1 MTMVPWSRRHHAAPF
16 PLTVARFIIS
26 LGVLSIA
33 SFSAAKSPGS
43 IQASFAIPTLQVPR
57 SFVHIGRQPK
67 NYHSITVARREKE
80 LLSRQRLGVQPS
92 NGLYWGYKLYEIGSD
107 EDPASQRLYGSC
119 ERVVPSI
126 VPFPKVMDEVEN
138 WYTTSYKTYRFH
150 KPFIGINENFVG
162 NEVDSNK
169 DVTVTIRETS
179 FGCGK
184 LGGTVWESSLAL
196 SCHLMT
202 LFKSDGIDNNS
213 NENSKPSS
221 EWRIIELGAGV
232 GVPSCVCRE
241 LKVGK
246 VLSTDYWDD
255 TSKDFVT
262 APDPDRLIP
271 HHLFGV
277 NLEFN
282 LLQSAGLRGENEQD
296 EKSKDKQCFVRKLD
310 WYNAEE
316 VRDSKRMINPNLIIA
331 SAVVYYKED
340 VIPLIQT
347 LEILLDPE
355 STAGTSGDV
364 VEEPVEALLFLP
376 EFREAMPFFREK
388 LEEMVN
394 THAGWNLKLDRVR
407 LLLDDNEEGGL
418 PAVQEENQ
426 TDFLRVSIKN
436 G

>member
-1 MTMVPWSRRHHAAPF
+1 MKMLPRCRRHRAAPF
-16 PLTVARFIIS
+16 PSSVALLLILLSVLFVASLTT
-26 LGVLSIA
+26 
-33 SFSAAKSPGS
+33 AKSPGS
-43 IQASFAIPTLQVPR
+43 IPTTFAVPSR
-57 SFVHIGRQPK
+57 QLPQSIVHKGRRP
-67 NYHSITVARREKE
+67 NNAITVTRRERPFFT
-80 LLSRQRLGVQPS
+80 RQRINVQPQ
-92 NGLYWGYKLYEIGSD
+92 GKLYWGYKLYDICSD
-107 EDPASQRLYGSC
+107 GDSSVQRLYGSC

-150 KPFIGINENFVG
+150 MPFEGENNKLVG
-162 NEVDSNK
+162 DEFKNN

-202 LFKSDGIDNNS
+202 LFRSDGISYNN
-213 NENSKPSS
+213 NETSKHPS

-241 LKVGK
+241 LGAGK
-246 VLSTDYWDD
+246 ILSTDYWDD
-255 TSKDFVT
+255 SSKDFVT

-282 LLQSAGLRGENEQD
+282 LLQSAGLSVENGQN
-296 EKSKDKQCFVRKLD
+296 EKSNDKQCFVRKLD
-310 WYNAEE
+310 WYDSEE
-316 VRDSKRMINPNLIIA
+316 VKEAKKLINPNLIIA

-347 LEILLDPE
+347 LEILLDTE
-355 STAGTSGDV
+355 SVVGKSRDV

-376 EFREAMPFFREK
+376 EFREAMPLFREK
-388 LEEMVN
+388 LEEMMSA
-394 THAGWNLKLDRVR
+394 HPGWSLKVDRVR
-407 LLLDDNEEGGL
+407 LLLDDNEEGDL

-426 TDFLRVSIKN
+426 TDFFRVSIKS